1 MRRDRLY
8 LAPVVL
14 GLLLAFGCGGDG
26 TARVTG
32 KVTFKGA
39 PVPAGKIYF
48 NPDTAKGGKGASGYA
63 DIINGYYDTSS
74 SGGRDAPVGPVII
87 AVEGIDPG
95 SKDTKD
101 KSEDVAAKLLFARY
115 EVSFD
120 VPKGGTVTKDID
132 VPASAEKGPV
142 EPKGPP
148 GVIIP

>member
-1 MRRDRLY
+1 MRPNRYY
-8 LAPVVL
+8 LAAGL
-14 GLLLAFGCGGDG
+14 LALLLALGCGSDS
-26 TARVTG
+26 TTRVTG

-48 NPDTAKGGKGASGYA
+48 NPDPSKGGKGASGYA
-63 DIINGYYDTSS
+63 DIKDGYYDTSS

-101 KSEDVAAKLLFARY
+101 KSDDVAAKLLFARY